1 MNIATVR
8 VDPKWRS
15 SLVALVLVLAA
26 IVAVYFRTAVGM
38 VTIWSRSETFT
49 HGFLVPPIALW
60 LCWRMRGALVPMRP
74 SPSLSAVGLMV
85 LVGFLWLLGDLVVV
99 NSVTQL
105 AFVALMVLAVPAVLG
120 WPVARVLAFPL
131 GFLFFAVPL
140 GEFLLPTL
148 IEWTADFTVL
158 ALRLTGIPVFR
169 EGNQFVIPT
178 GRWSVVEA
186 CSGVRYL
193 IASLTVG
200 TLFAY
205 LNYKSYA
212 RRWLFV
218 GVSILVPV
226 LANWLRA
233 YMIVMLGHLS
243 NNRIATGVDHIVY
256 GWVFFG
262 VVIAIM
268 FMVGARWA
276 DAPAGPA
283 TPLVTP
289 VAHKSAAVATWVATV
304 AAILVL
310 AMPVGIRQ
318 AIAGAGPSG
327 APNLQTEALG
337 AKGWQVVSQA
347 PTWKPSFSGA
357 AAESNLL
364 LARDGKTVG
373 VYLAYYRHQDYE
385 RKLVSSNNVLIS
397 NADMHWRQLSAG
409 THAINAMAAPS
420 VFRTSR
426 IGPMMSSPGQESD
439 FAAWQIYWINGKWTS
454 NDYLAKVYGAYQ
466 QLLGHSDDAAVLV
479 LYAPVRGDSDAVTA
493 ETLTS
498 FAAENLAAIDS
509 LLQRAKLA
517 Q

>member
-1 MNIATVR
+1 
-8 VDPKWRS
+8 
-15 SLVALVLVLAA
+15 
-26 IVAVYFRTAVGM
+26 
-38 VTIWSRSETFT
+38 
-49 HGFLVPPIALW
+49 
-60 LCWRMRGALVPMRP
+60 
-74 SPSLSAVGLMV
+74 
-85 LVGFLWLLGDLVVV
+85 
-99 NSVTQL
+99 
-105 AFVALMVLAVPAVLG
+105 
-120 WPVARVLAFPL
+120 
-131 GFLFFAVPL
+131 
-140 GEFLLPTL
+140 
-148 IEWTADFTVL
+148 
-158 ALRLTGIPVFR
+158 
-169 EGNQFVIPT
+169 VIPT

-409 THAINAMAAPS
+409 TQAINAMAAPS